1 MSQQRDIKDSP
12 FSPINEKKVF
22 FQPDHRMIFP
32 NKSLFFLGNSDRD
45 ECYSNDIE
53 RLHLMKTEFV
63 FENSKFNQKRYVHS
77 CSKNMLVKMD
87 P

>member
-12 FSPINEKKVF
+12 FSLINEKKVF

-63 FENSKFNQKRYVHS
+63 FKIQNSIEKGTCIRVQK
-77 CSKNMLVKMD
+77 NILVKMD